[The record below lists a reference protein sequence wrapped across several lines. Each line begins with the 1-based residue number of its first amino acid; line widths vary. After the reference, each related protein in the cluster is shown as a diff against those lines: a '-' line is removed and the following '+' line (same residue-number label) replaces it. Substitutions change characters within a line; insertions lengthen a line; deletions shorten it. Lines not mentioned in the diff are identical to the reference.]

1 MAIEAPA
8 FAFVFVCHGG
18 ELEIK
23 SLLLAASLRE
33 TFGDAPEL
41 IAAVP
46 QPAAIW
52 REPSSAALE
61 MLRCLRVDVRA
72 VENPIGAEYPIGNK
86 LACLGVP
93 ARARTV
99 VVLDSDILC
108 LRGFDNDPAAA
119 AGFAAKPADKRTFP
133 GDAEVW
139 ASLYAAAGTTLPET
153 RVATTLTGEAGPP
166 YFNSGVV
173 FTTQPAR
180 LGAAWIECAR
190 TLNPILETRGQRHW
204 LDQVALPVAVRR
216 CGLDYACLG
225 DDFNFPAHLKPL
237 PEDSPV
243 FCHYHWPEV
252 IAREPR
258 LRERVRAL
266 AARHAEL
273 RAAIAADA
281 EGAPLLRESAWR
293 NGHARDIDA
302 RELSALLIASAQPRL
317 LNELV
322 ATSREA
328 FGFFPAHAPRA
339 VEYPW
344 VLAALQGSARDSRI
358 LDVGAGVNAL
368 PLALARRGARVTTV
382 DSHPLV
388 RDPRQRDGWNEWGFL
403 DYAAFDANIRSF
415 HAAYEDWQAD
425 APFDAI
431 YSVSV
436 IEHLRASVRARWI
449 AAFRRQLRPD
459 GLLLLS
465 VDLVP
470 GSEALWNRSEG
481 VVVEDAAVHGDLAG
495 LCREL
500 AQAGFRI
507 DATSTVR
514 DLPRSNVD
522 LALIRACG

>member
-1 MAIEAPA
+1 MAIDASA

-23 SLLLAASLRE
+23 SLLLAASLRA
-33 TFGDAPEL
+33 TLGDAPEL

-46 QPAAIW
+46 RPASVW

-61 MLRCLRVDVRA
+61 MLRRLRVDVQA

-86 LACLGVP
+86 LACLGV
-93 ARARTV
+93 ATRVRTA

-108 LRGFDNDPAAA
+108 LREFDSDPAAA
-119 AGFAAKPADKRTFP
+119 TGFAAKPADKRTFP

-139 ASLYAAAGTTLPET
+139 EPLYAAAGATLPET
-153 RVATTLTGEAGPP
+153 RIATTLTCEAGPP

-173 FTTQPAR
+173 FTTQPAQ
-180 LGAAWIECAR
+180 LGAAWVECAR
-190 TLNPILETRGQRHW
+190 TLNPLLEARGQRHW

-216 CGLDYACLG
+216 CGLDYACF
-225 DDFNFPAHLKPL
+225 DDGFNFPAHLKSL
-237 PEDSPV
+237 PENLPV

-252 IAREPR
+252 IAGEPR
-258 LRERVRAL
+258 LRERVREL
-266 AARHAEL
+266 AARHAQL
-273 RAAIAADA
+273 RDAIAADPDW
-281 EGAPLLRESAWR
+281 APLLRESSWR
-293 NGHARDIDA
+293 RGHARDIA
-302 RELSALLIASAQPRL
+302 AQELSALLIASTQPRL

-322 ATSREA
+322 AASREA

-344 VLAALQGSARDSRI
+344 VLAALHGQAQGSRI

-368 PLALARRGARVTTV
+368 PLAFARRGARVTTV
-382 DSHPLV
+382 DAHALV
-388 RDPRQRDGWNEWGFL
+388 RDPRRRDDWNEWGFL
-403 DYAAFDANIRSF
+403 DYAAFDANIRSI
-415 HAAYEDWQAD
+415 HAAYEEWQAD
-425 APFDAI
+425 TAFDAI

-436 IEHLRASVRARWI
+436 IEHLPATVRRCWI
-449 AAFRRQLRPD
+449 AAFRRQLQPG
-459 GLLLLS
+459 GLLLLT

-481 VVVEDAAVHGDLAG
+481 AVVEDAAVHGELAD

-500 AQAGFRI
+500 SEAGFRI
-507 DATSTVR
+507 EETVIAR

-522 LALIRACG
+522 LALIRARG

>member
-1 MAIEAPA
+1 MATEAPA

-33 TFGDAPEL
+33 TFGDAPQL

-46 QPAAIW
+46 QPAATW
-52 REPSSAALE
+52 GAPSSAALE
-61 MLRCLRVDVRA
+61 MFRRLCVDVQA

-86 LACLGVP
+86 LACLSV
-93 ARARTV
+93 ATRARTV
-99 VVLDSDILC
+99 AVLDSDILC
-108 LRGFDNDPAAA
+108 LRGFDGDPATAT
-119 AGFAAKPADKRTFP
+119 GFAAKPADKRTYP
-133 GDAEVW
+133 GGEAVW
-139 ASLYAAAGTTLPET
+139 QPLYAAVGATLPES
-153 RVATTLTGEAGPP
+153 RIATTLTGEVGPP

-173 FTTQPAR
+173 FTTQPSR
-180 LGAAWIECAR
+180 LGRAWIECAR
-190 TLNPILETRGQRHW
+190 TLNPLLEARGQRHW
-204 LDQVALPVAVRR
+204 LDQVSLPIAVRR
-216 CGLDYACLG
+216 CGLDYACL
-225 DDFNFPAHLKPL
+225 DNDFNFPAHLKPL
-237 PEDSPV
+237 PENLPA

-252 IAREPR
+252 IAGAPR

-266 AARHAEL
+266 AARHVEL
-273 RAAIAADA
+273 REAIAADA
-281 EGAPLLRESAWR
+281 EWSPLLNETTWR
-293 NGHARDIDA
+293 GGHARDIDA

-344 VLAALQGSARDSRI
+344 VLAALQGSARASRI

-368 PLALARRGARVTTV
+368 PLALARRGAQVTTV
-382 DSHPLV
+382 DSHAIV
-388 RDPRQRDGWNEWGFL
+388 RDPRRREGWNEWGFL
-403 DYAAFDANIRSF
+403 DYAAFDARIRSF

-436 IEHLRASVRARWI
+436 IEHLLAHVRRRWI

-459 GLLLLS
+459 AQLLLS

-481 VVVEDAAVHGDLAG
+481 AVVEDAGVHGDLAG

-500 AQAGFRI
+500 TAAGFRI

-514 DLPRSNVD
+514 DLPGSNVD
-522 LALIRACG
+522 LALIRARG

>member
-1 MAIEAPA
+1 MAIEVPA

-33 TFGDAPEL
+33 TLGDAPEL
-41 IAAVP
+41 VAAVP
-46 QPAAIW
+46 QPASIW
-52 REPSSAALE
+52 REPSPEARE
-61 MLRCLRVDVRA
+61 MLRRLRVDLRA

-86 LACLGVP
+86 LACLSVP

-108 LRGFDNDPAAA
+108 LRGFDGDPATAT
-119 AGFAAKPADKRTFP
+119 GFAAKPADKRTFP

-139 ASLYAAAGTTLPET
+139 ASLYAAAGATLPET

-166 YFNSGVV
+166 YFNSGVI

-190 TLNPILETRGQRHW
+190 ALNPILETRGQRHW
-204 LDQVALPVAVRR
+204 LDQVALPIAVRR

-237 PEDSPV
+237 PENLPA

-252 IAREPR
+252 IAGAPR
-258 LRERVRAL
+258 LRERVRVL
-266 AARHAEL
+266 AARHVEL
-273 RAAIAADA
+273 REAIAADI
-281 EGAPLLRESAWR
+281 EWSPLLHETTWR
-293 NGHARDIDA
+293 GGHARDIDA

-322 ATSREA
+322 AASREA

-344 VLAALQGSARDSRI
+344 VLAALQGSARASRI

-368 PLALARRGARVTTV
+368 PLALARRGAQVTTV
-382 DSHPLV
+382 DSHALV
-388 RDPRQRDGWNEWGFL
+388 RDPRHREGWNEWGFL
-403 DYAAFDANIRSF
+403 DYAAFDARIRSF

-436 IEHLRASVRARWI
+436 IEHLPARVRRRWI

-459 GLLLLS
+459 AQLLLS

-481 VVVEDAAVHGDLAG
+481 AVVEDAGVHGDLAG

-500 AQAGFRI
+500 TAAGFHV

-514 DLPRSNVD
+514 DLPGSNVD
-522 LALIRACG
+522 LALIRARG